1 MQRALLLLGAV
12 AVFDFGLVYLLR
24 SSGYWRSPEE
34 QAQRKAQRAAY
45 LRWRN

>member
-1 MQRALLLLGAV
+1 MRALAILALVSA
-12 AVFDFGLVYLLR
+12 FDFGLVWLFER
-24 SSGYWRSPEE
+24 SGYWRSPEE

>member
-1 MQRALLLLGAV
+1 MRAVALLLAV

-34 QAQRKAQRAAY
+34 QAQRRAQRAAW
-45 LRWRN
+45 LRSRN